1 MYKEDCNK
9 TESMQAMQAKQAT
22 QMAQAVESTQAGHS
36 TQATKAMRRKGFT
49 LIELLIVIA
58 IIVVLV
64 AISIPVFRSLLE
76 KSREAV
82 DLANVRSAYAE
93 VMVAAALQD
102 TGDPLYDS
110 LGNRYYKTVDL
121 EQKKDGWDT
130 DTDKL
135 VVGGI
140 PHSDATHWR
149 GDAKAKGKCTVSFD
163 NSTDEVTLIWS
174 GYTVRNGYY
183 IDFSSGTVSIKPGSG
198 GWPSSAISEPID
210 AKVGQTVVVKKITED
225 EFPNLYKYVQSGGGY
240 EIGISVIDSNG
251 KEISDTGGQWIY
263 TDEDRNFV
271 ISPSGVSKG
280 KDVQLAV
287 QFFKMKSNANRGL
300 GAVEMSDAEA
310 KELENILSV
319 E

>member
-1 MYKEDCNK
+1 MYEEDCNI
-9 TESMQAMQAKQAT
+9 TESMQAKQTKQAV
-22 QMAQAVESTQAGHS
+22 QSTQAGRSTQS
-36 TQATKAMRRKGFT
+36 TQAKQAMRRKGFT

-102 TGDPLYDS
+102 TSDPLYDS

-135 VVGGI
+135 VIGGI
-140 PHSDATHWR
+140 PHSDSTHWR

-174 GYTVRNGYY
+174 GYTVKNGYY

-210 AKVGQTVVVKKITED
+210 AKVGQTIVVKKITED

-271 ISPSGVSKG
+271 ISPSGVSQG

-300 GAVEMSDAEA
+300 GSIEMTDAEA

>member
-1 MYKEDCNK
+1 MYKEDCNI
-9 TESMQAMQAKQAT
+9 TESMQAKQAKQAV
-22 QMAQAVESTQAGHS
+22 QSTQAGRS
-36 TQATKAMRRKGFT
+36 TQAMRKKGFT

-102 TGDPLYDS
+102 TSDPLYDS

-135 VVGGI
+135 VIGGI
-140 PHSDATHWR
+140 PHSDSTHWR

-174 GYTVRNGYY
+174 GYTVKNGYY
-183 IDFSSGTVSIKPGSG
+183 IDFKSGTVSIKPGSSSPD
-198 GWPSSAISEPID
+198 WLSSAISEPID

-225 EFPNLYKYVQSGGGY
+225 EFPNLYRYVQNGGDY

-251 KEISDTGGQWIY
+251 KEISDTGGQRIY
-263 TDEDRNFV
+263 TDEDRNFA
-271 ISPSGVSKG
+271 ISPSGVSQG
-280 KDVQLAV
+280 KDVRLAV

-300 GAVEMSDAEA
+300 GSVEMTDAEA